1 MNGFV
6 SIETIKWYLHKYF
19 RRGFLLFGKLMWTH
33 GCNSSLKGLWEW
45 DGMFSSM
52 YSLTSSVFI
61 LLILAVHLIS
71 SIITNTY
78 EIILTNLFR
87 ISFGKDEDI
96 IFEEFF
102 WCSFLWHPHISKSIN
117 VGLDFYNISRS
128 PTIDKSE

>member
-33 GCNSSLKGLWEW
+33 RCNSSLKGILEW
-45 DGMFSSM
+45 DKMFPSM
-52 YSLTSSVFI
+52 YSLTSSVFV

-78 EIILTNLFR
+78 EILLTNLFR
-87 ISFGKDEDI
+87 ISSGKDEDI
-96 IFEEFF
+96 VFEEFF
-102 WCSFLWHPHISKSIN
+102 WFSFLWHPHISKSIN